1 MVREAAEFMED
12 PATGFKV
19 AMGDIIRGDT
29 QVEEVPD
36 ILAWGRKEIGKFSPE
51 EQKVLRVHLENATR
65 FAIDNYRT
73 ACHEGW
79 DAVRYHG
86 GKRGR

>member
-1 MVREAAEFMED
+1 MKEGPKFTEEPID
-12 PATGFKV
+12 GFKV

-29 QVEEVPD
+29 PAEEVPN
-36 ILAWGRKEIGKFSPE
+36 ILAWARKEIKNLSAA
-51 EQKVLRVHLENATR
+51 EQKEVAIHLENATR
-65 FAIDNYRT
+65 IAIESYRQ

-79 DAVRYHG
+79 DAVLYIG